1 MYSSKSLQMLRVSQ
15 HVSTW
20 TEWNFLFP
28 VWPSR
33 ITAEERLRAPIK
45 TQITHIFID
54 VEERCHGGITDG
66 SQIWLVPVDVEH
78 SSYSLAACRV
88 AGHVLQQERLL
99 TTRRH
104 RGSINTLLI
113 WLHILHFLVYNLKLV
128 SLRFHWGGGFGTWS
142 PDTRLIPITSCPV
155 WSNHR
160 HIFTWS
166 SN

>member
-20 TEWNFLFP
+20 TERNFLFS

-54 VEERCHGGITDG
+54 VEERCHGGTTDG

-78 SSYSLAACRV
+78 SSYSLAARRV

-104 RGSINTLLI
+104 RGSINTRLI
-113 WLHILHFLVYNLKLV
+113 WLRIFPVYDLKLV
-128 SLRFHWGGGFGTWS
+128 SLQFHWGGGFGSWS
-142 PDTRLIPITSCPV
+142 PDMPLIPNNFLPSVI
-155 WSNHR
+155 
-160 HIFTWS
+160 
-166 SN
+166 

>member
-1 MYSSKSLQMLRVSQ
+1 MQVSS
-15 HVSTW
+15 
-20 TEWNFLFP
+20 EWNFLFP

-33 ITAEERLRAPIK
+33 ITVEERLRAPIK

-66 SQIWLVPVDVEH
+66 PQIWLVPVDVEH
-78 SSYSLAACRV
+78 SSYSLAASRV

-99 TTRRH
+99 TARRH
-104 RGSINTLLI
+104 KGSINTLLI
-113 WLHILHFLVYNLKLV
+113 WLHIFPVHNLKLV
-128 SLRFHWGGGFGTWS
+128 SLQFTEVGALDPGHQTCLWT
-142 PDTRLIPITSCPV
+142 PITSCPV

-160 HIFTWS
+160 HIFIWS